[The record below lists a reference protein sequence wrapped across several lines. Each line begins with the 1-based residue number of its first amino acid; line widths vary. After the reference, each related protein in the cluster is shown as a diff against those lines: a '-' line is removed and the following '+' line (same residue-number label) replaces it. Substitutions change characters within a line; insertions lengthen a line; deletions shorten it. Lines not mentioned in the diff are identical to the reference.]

1 MQGARDSCKPAYKFY
16 TYYFAKYKF
25 IKNNLVLEIYFLG
38 IQVFAHR
45 FGLFLLHLLPGPKM
59 PLATKLNHDRASDAL
74 TDDPFG
80 TQSH

>member
-1 MQGARDSCKPAYKFY
+1 MSTPRGLPRHEGDIISTKGTVPG
-16 TYYFAKYKF
+16 TR
-25 IKNNLVLEIYFLG
+25 V
-38 IQVFAHR
+38 QVFAHR

-59 PLATKLNHDRASDAL
+59 PLATKLNSDRASDAL